1 MLRLKQITRVAATFI
16 VLTIVVSCKKKFLE
30 LQNPTALSP
39 EQSLSSEAD
48 LQVALRGAY
57 AGMRSANNQGRTV
70 PVFGDILADNGYIS
84 VANSNRYTYANTL
97 TWTTANS
104 DMLNFWTTSYNVIL
118 RANNIIN
125 SSLSGG
131 NIEQYKGEA
140 YAIRALNYFYL
151 VRYWGRPYTDDP
163 KTLGVPIVTEYQPF
177 YYPARSTVEDVYKLI
192 IDDLNKAYTLMT
204 KFTNSSQFS
213 KYAAKALLAKVYM
226 TMGDKNNAK
235 GAALDVI
242 NNGGFTL
249 VNAAGYKAYWD
260 NPAIRTDKVETL
272 FEISSD
278 ATSNAGF
285 DDLSGIY
292 SQTGGYGDIL
302 ASDDLYALFEAND
315 VRKTLYSTGV
325 RGGLP
330 SVFVNKYPN
339 NSGDRSDTKILRLSE
354 MYLIVA
360 EASVESNN
368 TDVLTYVNAITSR
381 RNASPIVSSPNV
393 LDDIIK
399 ERRKELAFEGD
410 RFLDMNRLKLD
421 INRSANYP
429 ATARSIPYTSFRRL
443 LPIPQA
449 ELDANPNIRSQQNP
463 GY

>member
-1 MLRLKQITRVAATFI
+1 MLLTTIKKCGVAFI
-16 VLTIVVSCKKKFLE
+16 IVVFAASCKKNFLE

-39 EQSLSSEAD
+39 DQSLSSESD

-57 AGMRSANNQGRTV
+57 SGMRSANNQARTI

-97 TWTTANS
+97 TWTTANT

-131 NIEQYKGEA
+131 NIDQYKGEA
-140 YAIRALNYFYL
+140 YAIRALNYFTL
-151 VRYWGRPYTDDP
+151 VRYWARPYTDNP
-163 KTLGVPIVTEYQPF
+163 KGPGVPIVTDYNPF
-177 YYPARSTVEDVYKLI
+177 YYPPRGTVEDVYKLI
-192 IDDLNKAYTLMT
+192 IDDLNKAYTMMT

-213 KYAAKALLAKVYM
+213 KYAAKALLAKVYL
-226 TMGDKNNAK
+226 TMGDKANAK
-235 GAALDVI
+235 TAALDVI
-242 NNGGFTL
+242 NNSGFTL
-249 VNAAGYKAYWD
+249 VSAAGYKAYWD
-260 NPAIRTDKVETL
+260 NAAVRTDKVETL

-278 ATSNAGF
+278 ATNNAGF

-292 SQTGGYGDIL
+292 SQNGGYGDIL
-302 ASDDLYALFEAND
+302 ASDDLYALFEASD
-315 VRKTLYSTGV
+315 VRKTLYSTGT

-339 NSGDRSDTKILRLSE
+339 NSGDRSDTKIVRLSE

-360 EASVESNN
+360 EASVETNVA
-368 TDVLTYVNAITSR
+368 DVLTYVNAITSR
-381 RNASPIVSSPNV
+381 RNASPIVSNPN
-393 LDDIIK
+393 LMDDIIK

-429 ATARSIPYTSFRRL
+429 ASARSIPYSSFRRL
-443 LPIPQA
+443 LPIPQT
-449 ELDANPNIRSQQNP
+449 ELDANANIRSQQNP